1 MKVPGLVDL
10 QVNGYKGVDF
20 SGQELTEADFMWA
33 CREMLEAGT
42 SAFLATMITS
52 PVEVYRRNLDIIANV
67 VEKEEFR
74 GRLLGVHLEGPFI
87 SAEQGARGA
96 HKAEWVRKP
105 DIRFLEQLI
114 EWAKGK
120 VKLITIAAESEG
132 AEELSRY
139 AVGRGIA
146 VSLGHQMAG
155 EEELRR
161 LVRAGATAL
170 THLGNGVPVDLPRH
184 NNPVWAGLANDE
196 LLAMVIADGHHL
208 PAILLKTFIRAKGA
222 CRCIVV
228 SDASPVAGLPAGCYN
243 LLGNDVVLE
252 EDGRV
257 YNPHAG
263 YLVGSSAT
271 ILECMNY
278 LASLGLIPDEQLL
291 TVGFFNPLKLIGADP
306 DSIQPVVE
314 VLFDERQRR
323 FILRK

>member
-1 MKVPGLVDL
+1 MNVPGLVDL
-10 QVNGYKGVDF
+10 QVNGFKGVDF
-20 SGQELTEADFMWA
+20 SSKELTEADFVRA
-33 CREMLEAGT
+33 YKEIIKDGT
-42 SAFLATMITS
+42 SAFLPTMIS
-52 PVEVYRRNLDIIANV
+52 SAVEVYRRNLAIFANV
-67 VEKEEFR
+67 VEKEEFK

-87 SAEQGARGA
+87 SSVNGARGA
-96 HKAEWVRKP
+96 HNKQWVRKP
-105 DIRFLEQLI
+105 DIRLLEQLN
-114 EWAKGK
+114 EWANGI
-120 VKLITIAAESEG
+120 VKLITISAELEG
-132 AEELSRY
+132 AEELCRY

-146 VSLGHQMAG
+146 VSLGHQLAG
-155 EEELRR
+155 EAEIGQ
-161 LVRAGATAL
+161 LVRAGATGL
-170 THLGNGVPVDLPRH
+170 THLGNGVPENLPRH

-196 LLAMVIADGHHL
+196 LMAMVITDGHHL
-208 PAILLKTFIRAKGA
+208 PAILLKTFIRAKGT

-257 YNPHAG
+257 YNPHTG

-291 TVGFFNPLKLIGADP
+291 TVGFFNPLKLIGVDP